1 MEELEI
7 VGWTDFDSAY
17 PTRTMSGNEMSEVLD
32 LLRKEIL
39 EKKYCFSGT
48 THQYS
53 STGVP
58 VFSDG
63 TCLRCSMRAWGLI
76 MSQVYSDVHGINLSY
91 LDFYTDTFGEMVVP
105 TEDFIVV
112 DPLETEDDQLGIVI
126 EEDEKVISE
135 TLASGMEFLTTDKVL
150 RRYITFLKEQGY

>member
-7 VGWTDFDSAY
+7 VGWTDFDSEY
-17 PTRTMSGNEMSEVLD
+17 PTKVMNGDEMSAVLD
-32 LLRKEIL
+32 LVRKEIL
-39 EKKYCFSGT
+39 KKKYCFSGT
-48 THQYS
+48 IHQYS

-76 MSQVYSDVHGINLSY
+76 MAQVYSDVHGINLSY

-105 TEDFIVV
+105 KEDFVVV

-126 EEDEKVISE
+126 EEDDKVISE
-135 TLASGMEFLTTDKVL
+135 TLSTGMEFLTTDKVL
-150 RRYITFLKEQGY
+150 RRYIAFLKEQGY

>member
-1 MEELEI
+1 MEELKI
-7 VGWTDFDSAY
+7 VGWTDFDSEY
-17 PTRTMSGNEMSEVLD
+17 PTKVMNGDEMSAVLE

-76 MSQVYSDVHGINLSY
+76 MAQVYSDVHGINLSY
-91 LDFYTDTFGEMVVP
+91 LDFYTDTFGDMVVP
-105 TEDFIVV
+105 TDDYPLV
-112 DPLETEDDQLGIVI
+112 DPLEVEDTQLGIVI
-126 EEDEKVISE
+126 EEDDKVISE
-135 TLASGMEFLTTDKVL
+135 VLSSGMEFLTTDKVL
-150 RRYITFLKEQGY
+150 RRYIVFLKEQGY